1 MGHDLRTNKAQ
12 SSTGSSKNGR
22 KNEKSKFQ
30 SEEKKLLEVRRG
42 ECMSSLLVSL
52 LSAFLQGERMVE
64 LPPDAGGF
72 TFP

>member
-42 ECMSSLLVSL
+42 ECMSSLGRCH
-52 LSAFLQGERMVE
+52 AH
-64 LPPDAGGF
+64 
-72 TFP
+72 